1 MDLTKT
7 IFETI
12 STRSFSS
19 IWYWIILAVAWSS
32 ASHYVMGVPYDM
44 IQRARRHGGEALE
57 DMEDLVRINVNR
69 AIYIIEV
76 SGVFMLGFLGFI
88 LTMLATMAVWYR
100 YEFAQAVLLIALPM
114 TLVGLLSLRLAYRL
128 AREEPRAEE
137 LFRPLVRHR
146 FWTQVI
152 GMISIFV
159 TAMYGMYRNL
169 VMGFPIF

>member
-7 IFETI
+7 LFDTI

-19 IWYWIILAVAWSS
+19 LWYWMVVAVAWSS
-32 ASHYVMGVPYDM
+32 ASHYVMGVPYDL
-44 IQRARRHGGEALE
+44 IQRARRQGGDALE

-69 AIYIIEV
+69 AIHIVEV
-76 SGVFMLGFLGFI
+76 SGVFLLGFVAFV
-88 LTMLATMAVWYR
+88 LTMLATFAIWYR
-100 YEFAQAVLLIALPM
+100 YEFAQAVLLLAVPM
-114 TLVGLLSLRLAYRL
+114 TLVGLMGMRLAYKL
-128 AREEPRAEE
+128 AREEPRAEA
-137 LFRPLVRHR
+137 LFKPLMRHR

-169 VMGFPIF
+169 VVAFPIF